1 MFELTNYKIVWLLC
15 DIEYSITTYILMIA
29 VYLCIHSVPQSEMK
43 LSKIFVIYPLNTLT
57 NRSIDW
63 KEPRHVLCCDTVAAA
78 TAAPYNNNNNN
89 NNSNT
94 SNYRIISSQQYTNW
108 SIKYPPLR
116 SLCINHA
123 IRNIYMAR
131 SHTHTHISLTYSYT
145 QNAGS
150 SMACIH
156 PPFNLTSAIAAI
168 PITHASCPLRRA
180 VPKAH
185 GIFHSAENVY
195 EQHTIHI
202 RGMAFPLPLL
212 YYFFFFYCVLPCCL
226 IFIFKSTP
234 IRINYLE

>member
-1 MFELTNYKIVWLLC
+1 MYSFSTAKWNENIKNNC
-15 DIEYSITTYILMIA
+15 DL
-29 VYLCIHSVPQSEMK
+29 SVK
-43 LSKIFVIYPLNTLT
+43 HIDK
-57 NRSIDW
+57 SIDRLERATTCLVLW
-63 KEPRHVLCCDTVAAA
+63 YRRRRHCRPLQQ
-78 TAAPYNNNNNN
+78 YS
-89 NNSNT
+89 NSNT

-108 SIKYPPLR
+108 SIKYPPFR

-131 SHTHTHISLTYSYT
+131 SHTHAHISLTYSYT

-212 YYFFFFYCVLPCCL
+212 YFFFLLLCFALLPHL
-226 IFIFKSTP
+226 YFQIDTDT
-234 IRINYLE
+234 N